1 MKLNKYKCII
11 WDFDGVIINSDAI
24 RELGFVETLN
34 KFPKEEV
41 NLLLNY
47 HRDNGGLS
55 RYIKFRYFYEKI
67 LDVEV
72 TEERINELAKFFS
85 EIMLSKLTDKKLLIQ
100 DSLKFIIEK
109 HKHIVMF
116 IASGS
121 DNNELNY
128 LCKKLGIA
136 KYFKSINGSPTHKN
150 EIVKTILQDHSNFSK
165 VNFVLIGDSK
175 NDFEAA
181 QANEID
187 FFGYNNID
195 LKNICDYYIN
205 SFKNEA

>member
-1 MKLNKYKCII
+1 MKLNKYKYII
-11 WDFDGVIINSDAI
+11 WDFDGVILNSDAI

-34 KFPKEEV
+34 KFPKDQV

-55 RYIKFRYFYEKI
+55 RYNKFRYFYEKI
-67 LDVEV
+67 LDAEV
-72 TEERINELAKFFS
+72 SEERINELAKAFS

-100 DSLKFIIEK
+100 DSIKFIIEK
-109 HKHIVMF
+109 HKHLVMF
-116 IASGS
+116 VASGS
-121 DNNELNY
+121 DNKELNH
-128 LCKKLGIA
+128 LCKELGIA

-150 EIVKTILQDHSNFSK
+150 EIVKTILKDHSNFSL

-181 QANEID
+181 QSNGID
-187 FFGYNNID
+187 FFGYNNLD
-195 LKNICDYYIN
+195 LKNISDHYIN